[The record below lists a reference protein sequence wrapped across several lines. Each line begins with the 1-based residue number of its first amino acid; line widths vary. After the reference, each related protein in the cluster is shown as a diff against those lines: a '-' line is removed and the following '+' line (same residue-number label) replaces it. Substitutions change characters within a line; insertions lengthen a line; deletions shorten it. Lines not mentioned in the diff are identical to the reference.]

1 LNFRAV
7 KVFRL
12 FWAYSNSEQSM
23 FIQKFKSN
31 GFRVLAIL
39 SGLAKWIEIAETF
52 GVLRWSARL
61 LEEIMNFDFD

>member
-1 LNFRAV
+1 
-7 KVFRL
+7 
-12 FWAYSNSEQSM
+12 M